1 MTDRLAE
8 IRARLEA
15 ATPGPW
21 KWEVVIAEQSVT
33 EHTLKG
39 PDVLCRYWYDRP
51 PSGDGELIAHAP
63 EDIAWLLGEVE
74 RLRALMGFTNAL
86 ADLTPDEFE
95 ELTGGKA

>member
-21 KWEVVIAEQSVT
+21 EHWERPNCCVVHEEAGIKWEVVGGGRFEDHAF
-33 EHTLKG
+33 
-39 PDVLCRYWYDRP
+39 
-51 PSGDGELIAHAP
+51 IAHAP

-74 RLRALMGFTNAL
+74 RLEERLDRWDNL
-86 ADLTPDEFE
+86 AMSAD
-95 ELTGGKA
+95 